1 MMTQVSRIIVAPSRV
16 LGRRQLIPPLE
27 FAAYH
32 FRRKGG
38 TIPDADQLVDS
49 LSQIG
54 RQLN

>member
-1 MMTQVSRIIVAPSRV
+1 
-16 LGRRQLIPPLE
+16 LIPPLE